1 MNVKKYV
8 CLVLLFGGLLFSAV
22 LIFLNL
28 GNGSID
34 LWDESITAGRSL
46 YVYNT
51 HSLINLEVNG
61 EITPRKPPLIYV
73 LNAVSFSIF
82 GINEFGL
89 RFPSALFGLLC
100 FCMLVIGVY
109 RMCGINWA
117 SLAPWLLA
125 GSSIL
130 INASREA
137 LTDTVFVCG
146 FLCASLAVLFE
157 LMEEDHNGKKWRWFY
172 ASGVFVVLFEKGPV
186 GLFLI
191 LYSLLFLVLIDRR
204 LALKYLIPSI
214 AACLPLAIWMLMQSH
229 AFPDFLRVFIKQEYL
244 ERMNYKSD
252 FLSDHIRHP
261 LWYFNRLWPLFK
273 FVGYASLILPVISL
287 FMMKNPKYV
296 KDRKRILFLFG
307 IAVTYLLFISS
318 IVAHKQNRYILPL
331 FPIFVLLFL
340 FSVQFLFSLIK
351 QKTLRHGIGV
361 AVAVFIIAGLHT
373 TFSRYEIIPDYQ
385 PDQKAVSLKVSQ
397 YAESMLP
404 VYTDITRLAITMH
417 FYLKR
422 PVLVVA
428 NLRDISA
435 ENYVYVSKE
444 PFYNSTE
451 YKGYYISAVRK

>member
-1 MNVKKYV
+1 MNMKKYV
-8 CLVLLFGGLLFSAV
+8 CLALLFGGLLFSAV

-61 EITPRKPPLIYV
+61 EITPRKPPLIYI

-89 RFPSALFGLLC
+89 RFPSALFGFFC
-100 FCMLVIGVY
+100 FCMLAIGVY
-109 RMCGINWA
+109 RISGINWA
-117 SLAPWLLA
+117 CPAPWLLA

-157 LMEEDHNGKKWRWFY
+157 LMEEDHNGKKWRWLY
-172 ASGVFVVLFEKGPV
+172 AFGVFTVLFGKGPV

-191 LYSLLFLVLIDRR
+191 LYTLLFLVFIDRR

-214 AACLPLAIWMLMQSH
+214 AACMPLAIWMLVQSH
-229 AFPDFLRVFIKQEYL
+229 VFPDFLRVFIKEEYL

-252 FLSDHIRHP
+252 FLSEHISHP

-273 FVGYASLILPVISL
+273 FAGYASLILPVISL
-287 FMMKNPKYV
+287 FIMKSPEYA

-307 IAVTYLLFISS
+307 IAVTYLLFISV
-318 IVAHKQNRYILPL
+318 VAHKQNRYILPL

-340 FSVQFLFSLIK
+340 LSAQFLFSLIK
-351 QKTLRHGIGV
+351 HKTLRHGIVV

-373 TFSRYEIIPDYQ
+373 TFSQYEFIPDYQ

-397 YAESMLP
+397 YAEGMLP
-404 VYTDITRLAITMH
+404 VYTDIKRLATTMH

-422 PVLVVA
+422 PVFVVSDF
-428 NLRDISA
+428 RDISA
-435 ENYVYVSKE
+435 GNYVYVSKK
-444 PFYNSTE
+444 PVYNSTE
-451 YKGYYISAVRK
+451 YKGYYISVVRK